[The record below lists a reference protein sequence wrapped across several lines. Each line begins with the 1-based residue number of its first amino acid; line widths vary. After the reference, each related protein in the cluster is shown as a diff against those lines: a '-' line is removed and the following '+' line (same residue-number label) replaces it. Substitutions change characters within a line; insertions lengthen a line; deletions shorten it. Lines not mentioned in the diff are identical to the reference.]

1 MLGGPSLATNS
12 RNSGIS
18 GRGRGE
24 GGWPGGGG
32 RGVPAGPGGQ
42 KSPRGAAPRG
52 APGSALGAGLALC
65 DLYHAL
71 TTSASTPRI
80 RRAGLKRGQTVR
92 FSHFA
97 GDKARASSTPGML
110 VHMGLLRL
118 EHCQRGPIVP
128 LVSMVV

>member
-1 MLGGPSLATNS
+1 MALGWGEMGGP
-12 RNSGIS
+12 
-18 GRGRGE
+18 
-24 GGWPGGGG
+24 
-32 RGVPAGPGGQ
+32 AGAGGQ

-71 TTSASTPRI
+71 TTSASPPRI
-80 RRAGLKRGQTVR
+80 RRAGLKQGQTVR

-97 GDKARASSTPGML
+97 RDKARASSTPAML
-110 VHMGLLRL
+110 VHVGLLRL

-128 LVSMVV
+128 VVSMVV